1 VPLLNPAGAMAES
14 YLPFAGESDRRSA
27 GLVQHL
33 VTMFVGFGLGCAMI
47 YAAGGQPL
55 AVILPAENMAA
66 QPTQPAQAQFLQP
79 LARMQPQ
86 IAVDA
91 TTQRLSLKGT
101 PEANLERLAQI
112 QAYSPFNGKKYE
124 TLSYLPPLTNEDIAK
139 QITFMIKNHW
149 TPCLEVSDD
158 GDIYLNTA
166 MGPNYYDNR
175 YWSLYKLPMFGCTDP
190 NEVIREIEACKREFP
205 NAKVRVIAFDSKRQV
220 QTAGFIVRK

>member
-1 VPLLNPAGAMAES
+1 MGTM
-14 YLPFAGESDRRSA
+14 A
-27 GLVQHL
+27 GLVQNL
-33 VTMFVGFGLGCAMI
+33 ATMLVGFGLGCAMI

-55 AVILPAENMAA
+55 AVILPADDMAA
-66 QPTQPAQAQFLQP
+66 QLTQPAQGQFLRP
-79 LARMQPQ
+79 LPQ
-86 IAVDA
+86 MPSANGAAGMSDL
-91 TTQRLSLKGT
+91 RSLA
-101 PEANLERLAQI
+101 EI

-205 NAKVRVIAFDSKRQV
+205 TAKVRVIAFDSKRQV

>member
-1 VPLLNPAGAMAES
+1 MAES
-14 YLPFAGESDRRSA
+14 YLPFSEESGRRST

-33 VTMFVGFGLGCAMI
+33 ATMLVGFGLGCAVI

-55 AVILPAENMAA
+55 AVIMPAENMAT
-66 QPTQPAQAQFLQP
+66 QFTQPVQGQFLQP
-79 LARMQPQ
+79 MTAH
-86 IAVDA
+86 AA
-91 TTQRLSLKGT
+91 TQTAPRNGV
-101 PEANLERLAQI
+101 PESNLQSFAQI

>member
-1 VPLLNPAGAMAES
+1 
-14 YLPFAGESDRRSA
+14 
-27 GLVQHL
+27 
-33 VTMFVGFGLGCAMI
+33 
-47 YAAGGQPL
+47 
-55 AVILPAENMAA
+55 MAA
-66 QPTQPAQAQFLQP
+66 QLTQPSSAQLLQP

-86 IAVDA
+86 TAADAV
-91 TTQRLSLKGT
+91 TQKPLLNGFS
-101 PEANLERLAQI
+101 AQI

-124 TLSYLPPLTNEDIAK
+124 TLSYLPALTNDAIAK
-139 QITFMIKNHW
+139 QITFMIRNHW

>member
-1 VPLLNPAGAMAES
+1 MG
-14 YLPFAGESDRRSA
+14 
-27 GLVQHL
+27 
-33 VTMFVGFGLGCAMI
+33 GCAMI

-55 AVILPAENMAA
+55 AVILPANEMAA
-66 QPTQPAQAQFLQP
+66 AQGQFLQP
-79 LARMQPQ
+79 LARMPSPVKAQPP
-86 IAVDA
+86 IATHGVSQA
-91 TTQRLSLKGT
+91 
-101 PEANLERLAQI
+101 AQI

-190 NEVIREIEACKREFP
+190 NEVLREIEACKREFP
-205 NAKVRVIAFDSKRQV
+205 AAKVRVIAFDSKRQV

>member
-1 VPLLNPAGAMAES
+1 MG
-14 YLPFAGESDRRSA
+14 
-27 GLVQHL
+27 
-33 VTMFVGFGLGCAMI
+33 GCVMI

-55 AVILPAENMAA
+55 AVALPADNMAA
-66 QPTQPAQAQFLQP
+66 HLTQSAQGQFLQP
-79 LARMQPQ
+79 ATRVQSSMTARPTPTMKGVQP
-86 IAVDA
+86 
-91 TTQRLSLKGT
+91 
-101 PEANLERLAQI
+101 LAQI

-158 GDIYLNTA
+158 GDIYLDTA

-175 YWSLYKLPMFGCTDP
+175 SWSLYKLPMFGCTDP

>member
-1 VPLLNPAGAMAES
+1 MLPYMSPVEFESEPECLNDASPEDIAEQIS
-14 YLPFAGESDRRSA
+14 SLIENQMTQCLEISDGEIWTTYKTPMFGCTDPFKVLNE
-27 GLVQHL
+27 
-33 VTMFVGFGLGCAMI
+33 I
-47 YAAGGQPL
+47 
-55 AVILPAENMAA
+55 
-66 QPTQPAQAQFLQP
+66 QACFNEFP
-79 LARMQPQ
+79 NAK
-86 IAVDA
+86 V
-91 TTQRLSLKGT
+91 RLSALDVDG
-101 PEANLERLAQI
+101 
-112 QAYSPFNGKKYE
+112 YFCDY
-124 TLSYLPPLTNEDIAK
+124 DIHTAK

>member
-1 VPLLNPAGAMAES
+1 MGGRASEGYIVIVEKTMAGS
-14 YLPFAGESDRRSA
+14 YLPLAEDSGRRSA
-27 GLVQHL
+27 GIVQHL
-33 VTMFVGFGLGCAMI
+33 ATMLVGFGLGCAMI

-55 AVILPAENMAA
+55 AVILPADNMAA
-66 QPTQPAQAQFLQP
+66 QITQPAQRQFLQP
-79 LARMQPQ
+79 LARMPSHQPTA
-86 IAVDA
+86 AVHGA
-91 TTQRLSLKGT
+91 MQT
-101 PEANLERLAQI
+101 AQI